1 MNDNDGFIYMYHI
14 DINIERLISFTNKHK
29 FHLKSLVYFA
39 DFVKGWYTYDVHFKG
54 SGGKRGGDQ
63 GKKEVLSDVEG

>member
-39 DFVKGWYTYDVHFKG
+39 DFVKGWYTCDVHFKG
-54 SGGKRGGDQ
+54 SEGKRGGDQ